1 MTETEVAVIKEPEA
15 PPAPAAEVITTETG
29 KVYTGQKISLD
40 FQDADIRHV
49 FRILHNISGKNFI
62 IGDDVQGRVTLKLD
76 QVPWDQVLDLIT
88 RMNKLG
94 VSVEGNIVRVAPHA
108 TIEAEKAAERRSREA
123 DREAAPLVT
132 EYIPVNYSE
141 ATAILQHLQEVR
153 TEGRGK
159 LSVDGRTNMIIMTDV
174 KEAIE
179 RAKEVVKILDVATRQ
194 VMIEARIVEVSTD
207 FDRDIGIQWG
217 FDHSTTRG
225 SHALGGPYG
234 VSGAVGGES
243 NYAVNLPPASGTSGL
258 AFTFTRFPGNLTSLT
273 IDANLQALE
282 SQGAGRIISSP
293 KVLTMD
299 NKPAIIKQG
308 RSLPYQTSEEG
319 TVNVTFV
326 EAVLKLEVTPHIT
339 MDDRISMK
347 ILATKDSPDFGNAV
361 LGQPAIDKKE
371 ASTELL
377 VNNGDTIVI
386 GGIITEDTAQR
397 EARVPGLSKI
407 PVLGW
412 LFKQKAKSLSRT
424 ELLIFI
430 SPTIIEL
437 EEVSL

>member
-1 MTETEVAVIKEPEA
+1 
-15 PPAPAAEVITTETG
+15 
-29 KVYTGQKISLD
+29 
-40 FQDADIRHV
+40 
-49 FRILHNISGKNFI
+49 
-62 IGDDVQGRVTLKLD
+62 
-76 QVPWDQVLDLIT
+76 
-88 RMNKLG
+88 
-94 VSVEGNIVRVAPHA
+94 
-108 TIEAEKAAERRSREA
+108 
-123 DREAAPLVT
+123 
-132 EYIPVNYSE
+132 
-141 ATAILQHLQEVR
+141 
-153 TEGRGK
+153 
-159 LSVDGRTNMIIMTDV
+159 
-174 KEAIE
+174 
-179 RAKEVVKILDVATRQ
+179 
-194 VMIEARIVEVSTD
+194 MIEARIVEVNTE

-217 FDHSTTRG
+217 FQHSTLRG
-225 SHALGGPYG
+225 ADSLGGPYG
-234 VSGAVGGES
+234 FSGAVGGDN

-258 AFTFTRFPGNLTSLT
+258 AFTFTRFPGSLTALT

-282 SQGAGRIISSP
+282 SQGGVRIISSP

-386 GGIITEDTAQR
+386 GGIITEDSAHR
-397 EARVPGLSKI
+397 EQGVPGLSKI
-407 PVLGW
+407 PGLGW
-412 LFKQKAKSLSRT
+412 LFKQKADALSRT

-437 EEVSL
+437 EEVSLQ